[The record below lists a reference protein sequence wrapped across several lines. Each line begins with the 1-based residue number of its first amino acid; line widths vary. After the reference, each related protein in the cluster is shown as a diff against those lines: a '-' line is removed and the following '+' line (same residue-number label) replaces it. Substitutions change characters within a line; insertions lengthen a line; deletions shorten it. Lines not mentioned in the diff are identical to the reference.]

1 MADTKKVIIERH
13 GPNVPISNS
22 DKARENASIRTS
34 EKKEPPFDESERR
47 PAARPRPKA
56 AVSSPSE
63 IKKDS
68 FWDKFK
74 KAWFGENVE
83 NAGEFVIFE
92 VGIPAM
98 KATLSDMISNGM
110 EVLLFGESSG
120 RHSRGRSKESS
131 GYTGMYRRERER
143 ERDVREERRSYG
155 YIWEQVEP
163 RSQRDCMAIIAEMR
177 DFAYDNEYVTVA
189 ELLDIMKA
197 SNLAEYTDENKG
209 WYAEDLK
216 GNACSCYAVRGG
228 YLLDLPRPR
237 AIRR

>member
-1 MADTKKVIIERH
+1 MADTKKVIIERR

-22 DKARENASIRTS
+22 DKAR
-34 EKKEPPFDESERR
+34 KEVALEEEPKRERES
-47 PAARPRPKA
+47 RPRPKA

-189 ELLDIMKA
+189 ELLDIMRA

>member
-22 DKARENASIRTS
+22 DKARESVAVRP
-34 EKKEPPFDESERR
+34 KDEEER
-47 PAARPRPKA
+47 PTARPRPKA

-189 ELLDIMKA
+189 ELLDIMRA

>member
-1 MADTKKVIIERH
+1 MADTKKIIIDRH

-22 DKARENASIRTS
+22 DKAR
-34 EKKEPPFDESERR
+34 KEVTLEEEPKRERES
-47 PAARPRPKA
+47 RPRPKA

-189 ELLDIMKA
+189 ELLDIMRA

>member
-22 DKARENASIRTS
+22 DKARESVAVR
-34 EKKEPPFDESERR
+34 PRDEEER

-163 RSQRDCMAIIAEMR
+163 RSQRDCMAIIAEMK

-189 ELLDIMKA
+189 ELLDIMRA

>member
-22 DKARENASIRTS
+22 DKAR
-34 EKKEPPFDESERR
+34 KEVALEEEPKRERES
-47 PAARPRPKA
+47 RPRPKA

-189 ELLDIMKA
+189 ELLDIMRA

>member
-1 MADTKKVIIERH
+1 ML
-13 GPNVPISNS
+13 
-22 DKARENASIRTS
+22 ENLS
-34 EKKEPPFDESERR
+34 
-47 PAARPRPKA
+47 
-56 AVSSPSE
+56 
-63 IKKDS
+63 
-68 FWDKFK
+68 
-74 KAWFGENVE
+74 
-83 NAGEFVIFE
+83 FE

-163 RSQRDCMAIIAEMR
+163 RSQRDCMAIIAEMK

-189 ELLDIMKA
+189 ELLDIMRA

>member
-1 MADTKKVIIERH
+1 MADTKKIIIERH

-22 DKARENASIRTS
+22 DKARESVAVR
-34 EKKEPPFDESERR
+34 PRDDEER
-47 PAARPRPKA
+47 PTARPRPKRVMSKPA
-56 AVSSPSE
+56 E
-63 IKKDS
+63 IKQPT

-131 GYTGMYRRERER
+131 GYTGMYKR
-143 ERDVREERRSYG
+143 ERDRDRDSRDTRRSEYG
-155 YIWEQVEP
+155 YVWEQVEP
-163 RSQRDCMAIIAEMR
+163 MSQKECLGVISEMR
-177 DFAYDNEYVTVA
+177 DFAYDNEYVTVG
-189 ELLDIMKA
+189 ELLDMMNA
-197 SNLAEYTDENKG
+197 SKLAVHTDDNRG

-216 GNACSCYAVRGG
+216 GDACSYYAIRGG

>member
-22 DKARENASIRTS
+22 DKARERTTIRQPERGEAS
-34 EKKEPPFDESERR
+34 PNESEGRT
-47 PAARPRPKA
+47 ASRPRPKA
-56 AVSSPSE
+56 AVSNPSE
-63 IKKDS
+63 IKKDT

-83 NAGEFVIFE
+83 NAGEFMIFE

-131 GYTGMYRRERER
+131 GYTGMYKRERERER
-143 ERDVREERRSYG
+143 ERDDRRTSYG

-163 RSQRDCMAIIAEMR
+163 RSQRDCMAIIAEMK
-177 DFAYDNEYVTVA
+177 DFAYDNEYITVA
-189 ELLDIMKA
+189 ELLDIMRA

-216 GNACSCYAVRGG
+216 GNTCSCYAVRGG

>member
-22 DKARENASIRTS
+22 DKARESVAAR
-34 EKKEPPFDESERR
+34 PRDEEER
-47 PAARPRPKA
+47 PTARPRPKA
-56 AVSSPSE
+56 VVSSPSE

-163 RSQRDCMAIIAEMR
+163 RSQRDCMAIISEMR

-189 ELLDIMKA
+189 ELLDIMRA